1 MKVIDLL
8 NEVANG
14 RIPHN
19 VKLEGDCIFDLD
31 ELYCCLS
38 DADIGL
44 NDTIEVIEEE
54 NENSNENSN
63 KILSNNYEE
72 LTIYDNL
79 NEKVLAKITSD
90 EVSTATTFITV
101 KLKPRI

>member
-1 MKVIDLL
+1 MKVTEMKIIDLL

-54 NENSNENSN
+54 NSN
-63 KILSNNYEE
+63 KILSNDYEE
-72 LTIYDNL
+72 LTIYDYL
-79 NEKVLAKITSD
+79 NQQVLVKITSD
-90 EVSTATTFITV
+90 EVSTANTDIAV